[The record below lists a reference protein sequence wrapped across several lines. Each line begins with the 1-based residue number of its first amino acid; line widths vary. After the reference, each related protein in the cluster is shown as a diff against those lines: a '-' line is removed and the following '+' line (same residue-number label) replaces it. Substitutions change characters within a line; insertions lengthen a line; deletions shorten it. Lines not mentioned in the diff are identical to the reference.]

1 MILFMGFFFFL
12 GQTSNT
18 IWTWANIEICWAQ
31 IDLFEN
37 PTFQLTKVNGGKKNT
52 PKYVFN

>member
-1 MILFMGFFFFL
+1 MFLFMGFFFFL

-18 IWTWANIEICWAQ
+18 IWTWAKIEICWAQ

-37 PTFQLTKVNGGKKNT
+37 PTFQFTKVNGGEKKLS
-52 PKYVFN
+52 FN